1 MSAVYGA
8 NRTKYLDPTTTNT
21 LGRGLFG
28 GKVRVAV
35 DTYEASALASGS
47 TIAVGPTL
55 AVGDKV
61 LACILSTDALGTST
75 TISIGDAGSATRY
88 AAATSNQAALINS
101 MVCPVDALGYTVTGT
116 DDTIILLTTGGG
128 TITGTINVLILYVK
142 E

>member
-1 MSAVYGA
+1 MSAVIGA
-8 NRTKYLDPTTTNT
+8 NRTKYLDPTTSNT

-35 DTYEASALASGS
+35 DSYEASALASGS

-61 LACILSTDALGTST
+61 LGVRLSTDALGTGV
-75 TISIGDAGSATRY
+75 TITIGDAGSATRY
-88 AAATSNQAALINS
+88 SGAVTCTSAVTGSFLTPADG
-101 MVCPVDALGYTVTGT
+101 VGYTVTGT
-116 DDTIILLTTGGG
+116 NDTIILLTTGVANA
-128 TITGTINVLILYVK
+128 TGTIVVEVLYVK